1 VCNGLSEVKNGQ
13 ILFALDHDWL
23 NPTKITPDIIGLMS
37 QKYHF
42 PWEGGG
48 LQMTVPD
55 QQPAEDLAS
64 EIFALQV
71 PETDIQAL
79 LDFYAKRKP
88 YLKGIG
94 TSGRNI
100 RYEFSIE
107 SPVPGSFFE

>member
-1 VCNGLSEVKNGQ
+1 L
-13 ILFALDHDWL
+13 
-23 NPTKITPDIIGLMS
+23 
-37 QKYHF
+37 
-42 PWEGGG
+42 
-48 LQMTVPD
+48 TVPD
-55 QQPAEDLAS
+55 QRPAEDLAS

-71 PETDIQAL
+71 PDLDIQAL

-94 TSGRNI
+94 TSGRNL